1 MNSNPMTPD
10 EPDKSAFADEPFSG
24 EDKNLNGAENLFGR
38 MDTGPIGERREGLSE
53 MVGNLF
59 DRLGDE

>member
-10 EPDKSAFADEPFSG
+10 EPDKSAFADEPFGG
-24 EDKNLNGAENLFGR
+24 EDKNLNGAQNLFDR

-53 MVGNLF
+53 MVESLF